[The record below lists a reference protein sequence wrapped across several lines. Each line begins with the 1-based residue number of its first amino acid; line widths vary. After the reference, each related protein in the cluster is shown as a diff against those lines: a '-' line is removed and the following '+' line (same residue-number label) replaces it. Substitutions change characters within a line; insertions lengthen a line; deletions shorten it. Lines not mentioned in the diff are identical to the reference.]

1 MIRAFTT
8 ARIAYTQADTDGS
21 GGGLVSDVGDEIKVT
36 LDRWS
41 AGQLGVADILIAG
54 AITVVGALLAW
65 SASRI
70 SKRIARRHDGP
81 ARAAIATGGL
91 LAASLLVLFAVALS
105 LEVLG
110 FGLGPILIL
119 FLLLIVA
126 ALILRPL
133 ITNLSSGVLLQV
145 RGAIEAGN
153 LVEADGVLGIVRE
166 INARSVVIDTND
178 GRRVHL
184 PNTKVLADKIE
195 NYSTLGRRRSSF
207 ELMVSSGVDL
217 DAVTATLLSAFGNL
231 DSVLDEPLP
240 EVQVVR
246 LAGKF
251 VVVRAYVW
259 HEPSTSAARSAL
271 DDATRTALVELD
283 AAGVQLDGPEWM
295 QFDAA
300 PSSQF
305 R

>member
-8 ARIAYTQADTDGS
+8 ARIADTQTDTDGS
-21 GGGLVSDVGDEIKVT
+21 GGSLVSDVGDEIKVT

-54 AITVVGALLAW
+54 AIVLVGALLAW

-81 ARAAIATGGL
+81 ARAAIATAGL
-91 LAASLLVLFAVALS
+91 LVASLLVLFAVALA

-119 FLLLIVA
+119 FLLLVVA
-126 ALILRPL
+126 ALLLRPL

-153 LVEADGVLGIVRE
+153 LVEADGILGVVRE
-166 INARSVVIDTND
+166 INARSVVIDTSD

-207 ELMVSSGVDL
+207 ELMVSSSVDL
-217 DAVTATLLSAFGNL
+217 NAVTATIMSALGAVE
-231 DSVLDEPLP
+231 SILDEPPP

-251 VVVRAYVW
+251 VVLRVYVW
-259 HEPSTSAARSAL
+259 HEPSTAAARSAVDDAARSAL
-271 DDATRTALVELD
+271 IELN
-283 AAGVQLDGPEWM
+283 ASGIQLDGPQWI
-295 QFDAA
+295 QLDSGPPARA
-300 PSSQF
+300 
-305 R
+305 